1 MMRRVSMAWLER
13 ILEYSSR
20 PDLTLSAL
28 SFGAAAC
35 VILGLRAALTRV
47 EMLLY

>member
-1 MMRRVSMAWLER
+1 MMRRVSMAWLKK
-13 ILEYSSR
+13 IVAHSSR

-35 VILGLRAALTRV
+35 LILGLKAALASV
-47 EMLLY
+47 EAFLY